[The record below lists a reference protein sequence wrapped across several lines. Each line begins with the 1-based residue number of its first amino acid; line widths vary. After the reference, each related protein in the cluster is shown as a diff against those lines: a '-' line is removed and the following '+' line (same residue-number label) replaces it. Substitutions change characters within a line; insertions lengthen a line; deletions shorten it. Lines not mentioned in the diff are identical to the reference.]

1 MTLTIDYPNLL
12 PDALQQSRGDFEREA
27 RFAMAVKLF
36 ELGRISSGVAAVLA
50 GISRVEFLLELH
62 RYGVSMNNLSDEEI
76 FDDIR
81 NV

>member
-1 MTLTIDYPNLL
+1 MTLTIDYPSLL
-12 PDALQQSRGDFEREA
+12 PDALQQSRSDFEREA

-36 ELGRISSGVAAVLA
+36 EIGRISSGVAAVMA